1 MDWFD
6 LLGVQGTLKNL
17 LQHHSSKALILRH
30 SAFFIVQLL
39 HPYMTTGKTTAL
51 MRRTFVV
58 NVQLSPNETCAL
70 TPSRL
75 CIYCSFC
82 VEDSS
87 GLPNYAFFGIQLSYH
102 LLHPLHTWVEVI
114 SLLCLLQGIIV
125 CLSICPCTQNN
136 LRIGLW
142 SEMKACIWD
151 TKFCILFQHSLQH
164 SSSASRI
171 MKKTNERKASAYFPE
186 GHRKITGGSRSPRST
201 NHLEL

>member
-1 MDWFD
+1 
-6 LLGVQGTLKNL
+6 
-17 LQHHSSKALILRH
+17 
-30 SAFFIVQLL
+30 
-39 HPYMTTGKTTAL
+39 MTTGKTTAL

-151 TKFCILFQHSLQH
+151 TKFCVLFQHSLQH

>member
-151 TKFCILFQHSLQH
+151 TKFCVLFQHSLQH

>member
-151 TKFCILFQHSLQH
+151 TKFCVLFQHGLQH